1 MFNVSDL
8 VVINN
13 DPNKIIFIIENIN
26 QEEVVLSGY
35 IYRIKLKSNINE
47 ISLADEK
54 QIQIEKAL
62 VLGCQILLLILFL
75 SNS

>member
-35 IYRIKLKSNINE
+35 IYTE
-47 ISLADEK
+47 
-54 QIQIEKAL
+54 
-62 VLGCQILLLILFL
+62 
-75 SNS
+75 